1 MDLDIVRIYVSV
13 PQEAALW
20 ANRGIPAVLTA
31 RNCRTGIPGYH
42 DEDHHRPRPF
52 DQDLACGNRST
63 QSRPSPE
70 TRAVYVTAKLVL
82 EEHVQALAL
91 LPAALVSDKTG
102 KAVFVVE
109 GGTAKR
115 VAVKTGLDDGMSV
128 EITEGLQ
135 ENMEVI
141 IISKT
146 GLTDGQAVQASPYN
160 LPAGKPASQKL

>member
-1 MDLDIVRIYVSV
+1 MEIDLPNPDHR
-13 PQEAALW
+13 L
-20 ANRGIPAVLTA
+20 R
-31 RNCRTGIPGYH
+31 PGM
-42 DEDHHRPRPF
+42 F
-52 DQDLACGNRST
+52 
-63 QSRPSPE
+63 
-70 TRAVYVTAKLVL
+70 VTAKLVL

-115 VAVKTGLDDGMSV
+115 VAVKTGLDDGMWV
-128 EITEGLQ
+128 EVTEGLQ

-141 IISKT
+141 VVGKT